1 MKYKILFGFMIL
13 AFVTSCNKKNTNRG
27 VNTRLN
33 ELGGTL
39 NSGLTCVNGNSNV
52 GTIYDSNGGFS
63 LNGTASFEDR
73 VKALL
78 SATINP
84 SEIGTIS
91 AGQTDST
98 GVRFQGVIKI
108 QSNGQLDL
116 AATKIK
122 ILVYDSYVL
131 NSQFAADGK
140 KFEAIPIEFTS
151 AAGGTF
157 DSTGSGYVLFKDAYG
172 EIRFDGKYDQ
182 QYFQGTVS
190 FKNTQSVLG
199 GTAAQGT
206 LGQFYV
212 ARCGIIQ

>member
-1 MKYKILFGFMIL
+1 MKYKILVGFMIL
-13 AFVTSCNKKNTNRG
+13 AFVTGCNNKKNSTG

-33 ELGGTL
+33 DVSTL
-39 NSGLTCVNGNSNV
+39 NNLGLSCVNGSSNI
-52 GTIYDSNGGFS
+52 GTIYDQNGGYS
-63 LNGTASFEDR
+63 LTAGSFEDR

-91 AGQTDST
+91 AGASDAT
-98 GVRFQGVIKI
+98 GVRFQGNIKI
-108 QSNGQLDL
+108 DTSGQVVL
-116 AATKIK
+116 ASTKIK

-131 NSQFAADGK
+131 NSQYASDGK
-140 KFEAIPIEFTS
+140 KYEAVPLEFTS
-151 AAGGTF
+151 AAEGRF
-157 DSTGSGYVLFKDAYG
+157 DNTGSGYVLFRDSYG
-172 EIRFDGKYDQ
+172 EIRFDGQYDN
-182 QYFQGTVS
+182 QYFKGTVS
-190 FKNTQSVLG
+190 FRNTQSVLG